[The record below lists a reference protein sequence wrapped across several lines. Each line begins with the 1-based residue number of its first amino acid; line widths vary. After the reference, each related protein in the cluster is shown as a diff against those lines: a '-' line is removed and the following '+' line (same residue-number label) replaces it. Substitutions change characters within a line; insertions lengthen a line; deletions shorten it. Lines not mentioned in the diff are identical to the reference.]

1 MSFLKRLKRPFLR
14 LGLPIFAV
22 MFVFALPSFAYA
34 DTKTLQG
41 VSSLLSPDGA
51 SAFFMTGLA
60 TIFNAITWG
69 LGQFLVLVMGALI
82 IPILGYNSF
91 GDSYVVSLGWPLV
104 RDAVNMFVILILLYM
119 AFKTMLGGGAQMV
132 QQQLPRLFLAVAA
145 VNFSRTICLLIID
158 ASQAVMFTFVNALT
172 QIAAGNF
179 VNMLQINALLDVKE
193 TAMGGT
199 VVPLSF
205 NGAAV
210 LATAY
215 LNMVMVA
222 IILAVF
228 ILLAGVFIYRIVL
241 LWILIVLSPL
251 AFFLKG
257 IEGIAP
263 AGGGKGQEWWEKFTG
278 AVMIGPVLT
287 FFLWLSLAASSSG
300 KGMAVS
306 ENFPLPGP
314 GETVEWS
321 ALLTEAFKIEQLLS
335 MFLGLAIILI
345 GFQVASSYA
354 SSLGG
359 VAAKFINEDFGKSLI
374 KGIGFTAGARTV
386 SAGARTFERK
396 TGAGAAIGKGITQAG
411 GSLAATGG
419 VAGLVAGA
427 ALGKVGASLQKR
439 ASAVS
444 DADKKSAKE
453 SFATS
458 TIDEKTNDL
467 MLVEKNKAPLTSVG
481 QEKMR
486 LSMFDLMQNKDAQDA
501 MLQRYQGEGM
511 TKEKATE
518 RLESLKGTILQTINA
533 NPSSYIGDDKDR
545 KKQFTDIQLK
555 NMHLLKDKD
564 GKFDEK
570 SARKLIDD
578 SSFKPSQLSASAVAD
593 SNVQRIL
600 NERTMGV
607 GVNGEPISAFD
618 QIKNGLAGSELRDAA
633 NGKGA
638 RLDKSNA
645 ETIGAAIKNK
655 YIKPDDIT
663 VKDLDRNE
671 VIEGVAEAGTDM
683 SQIGNAMVRNEIM
696 LKLDQKRQSVPAD
709 SFEAMKYQKAQ
720 VMLAEEKEASQILKI
735 DIDQNTGRIIESG
748 TKTDEAN
755 RTAILRDIAKNDI
768 KQSSK
773 FNVEVQA
780 AYNTKTH
787 NSVTRELAQN
797 VTTGQISAL
806 DKEYRL
812 AQKQQNKKEMEKI
825 SATVANITKSVEI
838 DINEIKKSN
847 KQPSKEHLAKLD
859 QAEMLR
865 RITKTTEPVVVVPG
879 PTVPPPPPAGA
890 PAGPTVT
897 PGPATGGTP

>member
-1 MSFLKRLKRPFLR
+1 MPFLIFLKRPFLR
-14 LGLPIFAV
+14 KV
-22 MFVFALPSFAYA
+22 MPVFVAILIFALPSFAQA
-34 DTKTLQG
+34 NIG
-41 VSSLLSPDGA
+41 ALLSPDGA

-60 TIFNAITWG
+60 TVFNVITWG

-179 VNMLQINALLDVKE
+179 VNMLQINAVLNVKE
-193 TAMGGT
+193 AAMGSA
-199 VVPLSF
+199 VPLSF

-215 LNMVMVA
+215 LNMIMVA

-228 ILLAGVFIYRIVL
+228 VLLAGVFIYRIVL

-263 AGGGKGQEWWEKFTG
+263 GGGGKGQEWWGKFTG

-306 ENFPLPGP
+306 ENFPLPKP

-321 ALLTEAFKIEQLLS
+321 ALLTEAFKVEQLLS

-359 VAAKFINEDFGKSLI
+359 VAAKFINEDFGKKLI
-374 KGIGFTAGARTV
+374 GGIGAGAASRTVGFGARTV
-386 SAGARTFERK
+386 ERK
-396 TGAGAAIGKGITQAG
+396 TGAGAAIGKGLTQTG

-419 VAGLVAGA
+419 LAGLVAGA
-427 ALGKVGASLQKR
+427 ALSKVGGNIQRQTGAIG
-439 ASAVS
+439 

-453 SFATS
+453 SFATA
-458 TIDEKTNDL
+458 TIDEKINDL
-467 MLVEKNKAPLTSVG
+467 LLVEKGKAPLTSVG

-486 LSMFDLMQNKDAQDA
+486 LSMFELMKSKDAQEA
-501 MLQRYQGEGM
+501 MVNRFKGQGM
-511 TKEKATE
+511 TQEQAEE
-518 RLESLKGTILQTINA
+518 RLNAMKSQVMNTIAKNTSA
-533 NPSSYIGDDKDR
+533 YVGDDKES
-545 KKQFTDIQLK
+545 KAQWKEMQLQ
-555 NMHLLKDKD
+555 NMHLLKDDK
-564 GKFDEK
+564 GNFDEK
-570 SARKLIDD
+570 QAIKLISD
-578 SSFKPSQLSASAVAD
+578 SGYKPSQHSEAAVAD
-593 SNVQRIL
+593 ANVQRVMDS
-600 NERTMGV
+600 RVMSFGP
-607 GVNGEPISAFD
+607 NGEPITALD
-618 QIKNGLAGSELRDAA
+618 QTKSGLAGPVLRDVV

-638 RLDKSNA
+638 KLATSNA
-645 ETIGAAIKNK
+645 DTIGAAIKNR
-655 YIKPDDIT
+655 YINPDSIQLDDLKRDEVVEGLASAEVDLSTIANGT
-663 VKDLDRNE
+663 VL
-671 VIEGVAEAGTDM
+671 
-683 SQIGNAMVRNEIM
+683 QEIQQ
-696 LKLDQKRQSVPAD
+696 KFAQKRVAVPAD
-709 SFEAMKYQKAQ
+709 SYDAMKYQKAE
-720 VMLAEEKEASQILKI
+720 VMAAKEGDASQVLKI
-735 DIDQNTGRIIESG
+735 QVNANGTDVVESG
-748 TKTDEAN
+748 TPVDAAN
-755 RTAILRDIAKNDI
+755 RTTILRNMVKNDI
-768 KQSSK
+768 KQVSK
-773 FNVEVQA
+773 FNVEVEVA
-780 AYNTKTH
+780 KRANKH

-797 VTTGQISAL
+797 VNVGQIKAL
-806 DKEYRL
+806 DKEYQM
-812 AQKQQNKKEMEKI
+812 AEKQKDTKKMEI
-825 SATVANITKSVEI
+825 VSAATANIRKALEVDME
-838 DINEIKKSN
+838 EIKQSGKL
-847 KQPSKEHLAKLD
+847 PSKEHLAKL
-859 QAEMLR
+859 QEVEMVQ
-865 RITKTTEPVVVVPG
+865 RITKKTEPVVVVPG
-879 PTVPPPPPAGA
+879 PTPPPPPPPGA
-890 PAGPTVT
+890 PGGPTVSPTTNPT
-897 PGPATGGTP
+897 P